1 MYRRHP
7 QFKAMFKE
15 LLDEAKGDIL
25 SQVKENIDQIYAD
38 FESVAIDDEESSSC
52 TVASDPGITDKI
64 ANFVQLPEQSIAAE
78 AGPSD
83 DGSFQNLA
91 AEFSVAE
98 QFSPA
103 ITPGW
108 LTLLIVYSKI
118 NCLKRSWPKYKQS
131 IHDQRIVLILFLPR
145 SINKFGSK

>member
-1 MYRRHP
+1 
-7 QFKAMFKE
+7 MFKE

-52 TVASDPGITDKI
+52 TVASDPGIILFSCPNSPLLQRPVRVTMAHFRI
-64 ANFVQLPEQSIAAE
+64 WQQNSLLQNNFLLPL
-78 AGPSD
+78 P
-83 DGSFQNLA
+83 L
-91 AEFSVAE
+91 
-98 QFSPA
+98 
-103 ITPGW
+103 GW

-118 NCLKRSWPKYKQS
+118 NCLKRSLPKYKQS
-131 IHDQRIVLILFLPR
+131 IHDQRIVPILFLPK